1 MNDTEIENLSPE
13 ELIELHRKIY
23 KRIRELQR
31 GNLLKELQ
39 DFEIGNEISF
49 KHEGTPITGTVIRI
63 NQKSLSV
70 RTDKGNW
77 YVSPRSAT
85 KLPAALGN

>member
-1 MNDTEIENLSPE
+1 MNDISIENLSPE

-31 GNLLKELQ
+31 GKILKELQ
-39 DFEIGNEISF
+39 GFEIGDDVSF
-49 KHEGTPITGTVIRI
+49 KHESDIITGTVIRV

-70 RTDKGNW
+70 RTGKGNW
-77 YVSPRSAT
+77 YLDPRSAT
-85 KLPAALGN
+85 KLPAALSN